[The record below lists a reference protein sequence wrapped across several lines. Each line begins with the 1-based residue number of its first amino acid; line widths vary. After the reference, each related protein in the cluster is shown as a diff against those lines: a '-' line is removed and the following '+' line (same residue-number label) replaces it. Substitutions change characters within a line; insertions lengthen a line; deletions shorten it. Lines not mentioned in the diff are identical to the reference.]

1 MKLSLT
7 LSDFFLFYLAKGGDF
22 CYNIICD
29 FMYFFHKGDSMN
41 KYIELVR
48 EKNEQLF
55 SAGKKRYAAVVTFGC
70 QQNEAD
76 SEKLR
81 GMADAMGYTVTEDL
95 TLADLIVV
103 NTCAVRE
110 HAELKALS
118 TIGQYKHL
126 RTRNPDLLIGVCG
139 CMVAQKHRVEELK
152 NSYPYV
158 SFTFEPSS
166 LDRFPEILWETIQ
179 KQKRYFSFGENAREI
194 SEGIPVLR
202 DGSAK
207 AWVSIM
213 YGCNN
218 FCSYC
223 IVPYV
228 RDRERSREYSHVLTE
243 VEALVKSGVKEITL
257 LGQNVNSYK
266 GGCTFAELLQKLAA
280 IEGDFLIR
288 FMTSHPKDV
297 SDELIRVMAENPR
310 IAKQFHLPLQSGSDP
325 VLTAMNRH
333 YDIAHYLGIVEKL
346 RRAMP
351 NITLTTDII
360 VGFPGETD
368 EDFAATM
375 DILRTVRFDMLYS
388 FIYSPRSGTPAAAR
402 EDQVED
408 RLKAE
413 RMQQLLALQNQISLE
428 KNQATVGKIVRVLAE
443 GRSKNDPT
451 TFTGRAESN
460 KLVHFAAD
468 DTCKDQ
474 FVNIKIT
481 RAEPFNLHGEI
492 TEEV

>member
-1 MKLSLT
+1 
-7 LSDFFLFYLAKGGDF
+7 
-22 CYNIICD
+22 
-29 FMYFFHKGDSMN
+29 MN

-48 EKNEQLF
+48 EQSAQLL
-55 SAGKKRYAAVVTFGC
+55 SAGKKRHCAVVTFGC

-81 GMADAMGYTVTEDL
+81 GMADAMGYTITEDL
-95 TLADLIVV
+95 SKADLIVV

-126 RTRNPDLLIGVCG
+126 RAKNPDLLIGVCG

-166 LDRFPEILWETIQ
+166 LDRFPEILWNTMRM
-179 KQKRYFSFGENAREI
+179 QKRYFSFGENAREI
-194 SEGIPVLR
+194 SEGIPVMR

-228 RDRERSREYSHVLTE
+228 RDRERSREYRYVVAE

-266 GGCTFAELLQKLAA
+266 GGCTFSELLEKLAA
-280 IEGDFLIR
+280 IDGDFLIR

-297 SDELIRVMAENPR
+297 SDELIRVMAENKR
-310 IAKQFHLPLQSGSDP
+310 IAKQFHLPVQSGSDP
-325 VLTAMNRH
+325 ILKAMNRH

-351 NITLTTDII
+351 DITLTTDII

-368 EDFAATM
+368 ADFQATIE
-375 DILRTVRFDMLYS
+375 ILRSVRFDMLYS

-402 EDQVED
+402 EDQIAETV
-408 RLKAE
+408 KAE

-428 KNQATVGKIVRVLAE
+428 KNQEMLGKTLRVLAE

-460 KLVHFAAD
+460 KLVHFKAD
-468 DTCKDQ
+468 DTCIDR
-474 FVNIKIT
+474 FVNIKIM

-492 TEEV
+492 IEEV

>member
-1 MKLSLT
+1 MKE
-7 LSDFFLFYLAKGGDF
+7 
-22 CYNIICD
+22 
-29 FMYFFHKGDSMN
+29 
-41 KYIELVR
+41 YIELVR
-48 EKNEQLF
+48 RQNERLL
-55 SAGKKRYAAVVTFGC
+55 AAHKKQYAAVVTFGC

-81 GMADAMGYTVTEDL
+81 GMAVAMGYTVTDDL
-95 TLADLIVV
+95 LIADLIMV

-126 RTRNPDLLIGVCG
+126 RAKKPDLLIGVCG

-158 SFTFEPSS
+158 SFSFEPSS
-166 LDRFPEILWETIQ
+166 LDRFPEFLYNALQ
-179 KQKRYFSFGENAREI
+179 KQGRQFSIGENAREI
-194 SEGIPVLR
+194 SEGIPILR

-228 RDRERSREYSHVLTE
+228 RDRERSRAYSYVVDE
-243 VEALVKSGVKEITL
+243 VRELVQSGVKEITL

-266 GGCTFAELLQKLAA
+266 GGCTFAELLEKLAA
-280 IEGDFLIR
+280 IEGDFILR

-297 SDELIRVMAENPR
+297 SDELIRVMAENKK
-310 IAKQFHLPLQSGSDP
+310 IAKQFHLPMQSGSDS
-325 VLTAMNRH
+325 VLKAMNRH
-333 YDIAHYLGIVEKL
+333 YDKAHYLNIVQKL
-346 RRAMP
+346 RAAMP
-351 NITLTTDII
+351 NIALTTDII
-360 VGFPGETD
+360 VGFPGET
-368 EDFAATM
+368 ESDFAETL
-375 DILRTVRFDMLYS
+375 DILRSVRFDMLYS

-402 EDQVED
+402 EDQVPD
-408 RLKAE
+408 LVKSE
-413 RMQQLLALQNQISLE
+413 RMQKLLALQNQISLE
-428 KNQATVGKIVRVLAE
+428 KNQETIGKSVRVLAE
-443 GRSKNDPT
+443 GRSKNDPE

-460 KLVHFAAD
+460 KLVHFKAD
-468 DTCKDQ
+468 DSCKDQ
-474 FVNIKIT
+474 FVQIKIT
-481 RAEPFNLHGEI
+481 HAEPFCLHGEI
-492 TEEV
+492 MKEV

>member
-1 MKLSLT
+1 
-7 LSDFFLFYLAKGGDF
+7 
-22 CYNIICD
+22 
-29 FMYFFHKGDSMN
+29 MN
-41 KYIELVR
+41 RYIELVR
-48 EKNEQLF
+48 ERNL
-55 SAGKKRYAAVVTFGC
+55 STDKKRYAVVVTFGC

-81 GMADAMGYTVTEDL
+81 GMADAMGYTVTDDL
-95 TLADLIVV
+95 SVADLIVV

-118 TIGQYKHL
+118 TIGQYKHF
-126 RTRNPDLLIGVCG
+126 RAKNPELLIGVCG
-139 CMVAQKHRVEELK
+139 CMVAQKHRVDELK

-166 LDRFPEILWETIQ
+166 LDRFPEILWETI
-179 KQKRYFSFGENAREI
+179 KKEKRCFSFGENAREI
-194 SEGIPVLR
+194 SEGIPVMR

-228 RDRERSREYSHVLTE
+228 RDRERSRDYTHVVKE
-243 VEALVKSGVKEITL
+243 VRELVQSGVKEITL

-266 GGCTFAELLQKLAA
+266 GGCSFAELLEKLAA

-297 SDELIRVMAENPR
+297 SDELIRVMAASPR

-325 VLTAMNRH
+325 ILRSMNRH
-333 YDIAHYLGIVEKL
+333 YDKAHYLGIVKKL
-346 RRAMP
+346 REAMP
-351 NITLTTDII
+351 NVTLTTDII
-360 VGFPGETD
+360 VGFPGETE
-368 EDFAATM
+368 EDFEETLGLLSA
-375 DILRTVRFDMLYS
+375 VRFDMLYS
-388 FIYSPRSGTPAAAR
+388 FIYSPRSGTPASAR
-402 EDQVED
+402 ADQVPETE
-408 RLKAE
+408 KSA
-413 RMQQLLALQNQISLE
+413 RMQRLLALQNQISLE
-428 KNQATVGKIVRVLAE
+428 KNLMTVGKTVRVLCE
-443 GRSKNDPT
+443 GRSKNDPE

-460 KLVHFAAD
+460 KLVHFKAD

-474 FVNIKIT
+474 FVNIKIV